1 MSQALFSSRLI
12 AWQEQFGRHDLP
24 WQNTTDPYRIWVSEI
39 MLQQTQVSAVI
50 SYFLRFIDR
59 FPSLP
64 ALAAAPVDEVMAH
77 WSGLGYYARARNMHK
92 TAQSLIAQNLIQL
105 PTCPIELE
113 KLPGIG
119 RSTAAAIAAFSSGHR
134 AAILD
139 GNVKR
144 VFARHFAIQGFPGTK
159 AIENKMWVLAESLLP
174 ESKIQAYTQGLM
186 DLGATLC
193 TRTRPKCVLCPL
205 QETCEAL
212 RLGMIEKYPEARP
225 SKPRVERHARA
236 WMIVRGPGSVASEH
250 AIRSG
255 PGAEEFLLELRPPS
269 GIWGGLWCLPEHLS
283 PEIESNLVPDT
294 KTQRIEHSFTH
305 FKLFLTIQKAK
316 FTGSNQDHSLVI
328 SEPDQAPRKWFTLE
342 KALESGLPAP
352 LRKLLQDINKNKES

>member
-1 MSQALFSSRLI
+1 MDSESFSARLI
-12 AWQEQFGRHDLP
+12 AWQEQHGRHDLP

-39 MLQQTQVSAVI
+39 MLQQTQVTAVI
-50 SYFLRFIDR
+50 PFYQRFMAR
-59 FPSLP
+59 FPAIP
-64 ALAAAPVDEVMAH
+64 ALALAPVDEVMAH

-92 TAQSLIAQNLIQL
+92 TAQSLIAQNLAQL

-144 VFARHFAIQGFPGTK
+144 VLARHFAIQGFPGAK

-212 RLGMIEKYPEARP
+212 RLGMIEKYPEPRP
-225 SKPRVERHARA
+225 SKPRFERYARA
-236 WMIVRGPGSVASEH
+236 WMIVRGPGSVAAENT
-250 AIRSG
+250 IRSG

-269 GIWGGLWCLPEHLS
+269 GIWGGLWCLPENLC
-283 PEIESNLVPDT
+283 PELEANLLTEKEP
-294 KTQRIEHSFTH
+294 QLIEHSFTH
-305 FKLFLTIQKAK
+305 FKLFLTIQKARCTALNK
-316 FTGSNQDHSLVI
+316 DHNLEI
-328 SEPDQAPRKWFTLE
+328 SEPNQAPRKWFTLE

-352 LRKLLQDINKNKES
+352 LRKLLQGLKKN